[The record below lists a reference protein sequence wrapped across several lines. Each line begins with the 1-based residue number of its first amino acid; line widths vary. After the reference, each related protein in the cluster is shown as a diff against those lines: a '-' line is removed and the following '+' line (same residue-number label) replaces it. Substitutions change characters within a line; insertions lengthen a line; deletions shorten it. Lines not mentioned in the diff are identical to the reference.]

1 MNHATP
7 IRISGYSLLI
17 ALTLLVAS
25 TTAKAQN
32 PPTQQQTQTLPPP
45 PDNPPMPYLP
55 PISKRPIRSLPIKDT
70 GVEEKLVQLA
80 LQNVAYDASTRLV
93 TIAHYKVKQEKNSW
107 FDLLALN
114 TQFNDQSFKHYNTG
128 SVAYIYP
135 KYFYG
140 VTIPV
145 GTLLSKGGQI
155 KSAREEV
162 KIAEDNQIEA
172 ALKLRTAVLSKY
184 KNWRVSNSLV
194 LLERQV
200 ADDIH
205 AAFLQVEKRFN
216 DGTVSIDN
224 YSEAS
229 QRYSMEMTKLLNYQL
244 QADTQKL
251 EIEEII
257 GVRLESVIN

>member
-7 IRISGYSLLI
+7 FRITGYSLLI
-17 ALTLLVAS
+17 ALTLLIVS
-25 TTAKAQN
+25 TTAMAQN
-32 PPTQQQTQTLPPP
+32 PPPQKQVQPPP
-45 PDNPPMPYLP
+45 PDVPPVPYMPP
-55 PISKRPIRSLPIKDT
+55 VSKRPIRSLPIKDT

-80 LQNVAYDASTRLV
+80 LQNVSYDASSRLV

-107 FDLLALN
+107 FDLLTLTAN
-114 TQFNDQSFKHYNTG
+114 FNDQSFKKTSTVGNI
-128 SVAYIYP
+128 AYVYP

-140 VTIPV
+140 ITIPI
-145 GTLLSKGGQI
+145 GTILSKGGQV
-155 KSAREEV
+155 KSAREEEN
-162 KIAEDNQIEA
+162 IAENNQIDA

-184 KNWRVSNSLV
+184 KSWRVSNSLV

-216 DGTVSIDN
+216 DGTVSIEL
-224 YSEAS
+224 YSESS
-229 QRYSMEMTKLLNYQL
+229 QRYSAEMTRLLNYQL

-251 EIEEII
+251 ELEQII